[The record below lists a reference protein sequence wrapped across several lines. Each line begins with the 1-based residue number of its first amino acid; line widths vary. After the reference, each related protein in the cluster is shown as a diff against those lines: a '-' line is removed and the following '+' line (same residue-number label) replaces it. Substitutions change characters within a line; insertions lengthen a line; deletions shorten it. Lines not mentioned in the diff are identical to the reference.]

1 MGSVFEMFPSFV
13 IPLRLYTSQASGVLS
28 LSNVWNKMTVVEAW
42 KGLE

>member
-1 MGSVFEMFPSFV
+1 MGSVFEMFPRFV
-13 IPLRLYTSQASGVLS
+13 IPLRLSASQASGVLS